1 VGSGP
6 YAIKRWR
13 LEGEIKP
20 RTNHHPQEPYY
31 RLPFANDVIYLAGF
45 FCSGLSYIYEDQA
58 PYSASASGELG
69 PAVIV
74 SRPLHRLSQ
83 RSVIISALASR

>member
-6 YAIKRWR
+6 YAIKRLK
-13 LEGEIKP
+13 LEGEFKS

-31 RLPFANDVIYLAGF
+31 RLPFADDVIYLAGF

-58 PYSASASGELG
+58 PPE
-69 PAVIV
+69 
-74 SRPLHRLSQ
+74 
-83 RSVIISALASR
+83 ALKSMAGRICLLANAP